1 MQEVD
6 GQGALWKKK
15 KSVETIVAMLTA
27 KTKFLEKQV
36 GCLSRENGEIGSLVT
51 ELLLLMG
58 GYNQAEV
65 LSAARARNESPLVY
79 HDSAGPE
86 LNNWQLRVEAHV
98 GAGKDLVE
106 ALTAALEC
114 LINMIMAKQQ
124 SAMDETHEIEK
135 AALAY
140 VESNINKIVGN
151 LGEEVMVVDDSA
163 TTDAGSITESEDVVQ
178 GGDITCPNRG

>member
-1 MQEVD
+1 MKTQVESQSRSGKKSRGIRKLKRGLAPRLQEVD

-27 KTKFLEKQV
+27 KSKFLEKQV

-98 GAGKDLVE
+98 GAGKDLVQ

-114 LINMIMAKQQ
+114 LINMTMAKQQ
-124 SAMDETHEIEK
+124 SAMDEAHEIDK

-151 LGEEVMVVDDSA
+151 CL
-163 TTDAGSITESEDVVQ
+163 
-178 GGDITCPNRG
+178 